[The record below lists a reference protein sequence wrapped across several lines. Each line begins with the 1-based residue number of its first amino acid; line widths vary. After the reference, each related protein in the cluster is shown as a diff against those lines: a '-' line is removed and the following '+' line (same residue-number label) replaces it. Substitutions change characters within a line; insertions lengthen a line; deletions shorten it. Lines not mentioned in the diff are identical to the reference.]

1 MSETPRSAPS
11 PTDAARPQV
20 RQPRQMPTP
29 ASIARRGPTSA
40 VSSPGVIVNSPA
52 AAVNATSACPMVMGS
67 LPLVSPG
74 LRCLRP
80 NSAPSIAQSRSARP
94 AYLFV
99 PDSSTPRR
107 RQKNPS
113 LADLNSDCDD
123 SADEKKRS
131 ACYNLA
137 VRVALP
143 AQPQCF
149 SILVSGS
156 ANEKSQL
163 QCDRSNAKG
172 LKHESRNSLC
182 SSVGLTL
189 CLHRVGS
196 QFHPAARPGTTSP
209 CRSLGLRAHL
219 QSYRRRP
226 H

>member
-11 PTDAARPQV
+11 PTDAAKPQV

-29 ASIARRGPTSA
+29 AIPPCFPGPV
-40 VSSPGVIVNSPA
+40 VSSSKLSAEHNAKPLRSP
-52 AAVNATSACPMVMGS
+52 
-67 LPLVSPG
+67 
-74 LRCLRP
+74 R
-80 NSAPSIAQSRSARP
+80 
-94 AYLFV
+94 LFV
-99 PDSSTPRR
+99 RPRLFNSTA
-107 RQKNPS
+107 KTEKTPS

-226 H
+226 HH